1 MKTKVQSFLDGKA
14 KTVGDVSLN
23 DAVFGVEQNEGLVH
37 QVITTFLTRA
47 RQGSR
52 ATKNRTMVRGG
63 GKKPWRQKGT
73 GRARAGT
80 RSSPIW
86 VGGGHT
92 FAKTPYDYSD
102 GRKLNKK
109 VYRLGMKCILSEHA
123 KRDTLKVVDS
133 LELKTHKTKAFC
145 ELLNQFGVDK
155 ALFVSEDVSKSL
167 FLATRNI
174 PNVYCVTPS
183 ELDPV
188 TLYQAPCVIISQ
200 KALDQVTENL
210 V

>member
-1 MKTKVQSFLDGKA
+1 MKVKVQSFIDA
-14 KTVGDVSLN
+14 KKKSAGDVSLN
-23 DAVFGVEQNEGLVH
+23 ESVFGVENNSGLVH
-37 QVITTFLTRA
+37 QVITTFLQRA

-52 ATKNRTMVRGG
+52 ATKNRTMVSGG

-92 FAKTPYDYSD
+92 FAKTSYDYSQ
-102 GRKLNKK
+102 GKKLNKK
-109 VYRLGMKCILSEHA
+109 VYRLGIRCILSEHVA
-123 KRDTLKVVDS
+123 NKSLNVVDS
-133 LELKTHKTKAFC
+133 VAVTSHKTKDFC
-145 ELLNQFGVDK
+145 QLLKQFGTEK
-155 ALFVSEDVSKSL
+155 ALFITEEITQEL

-174 PNVYCVTPS
+174 PHIYCITPS

-188 TLYQAPCVIISQ
+188 TLYQAPCVIITQ

-210 V
+210 A